1 MFAAT
6 DDRMLPGFADP
17 VHQSQQV
24 FTAVMQATARPGR
37 VHEIGRDVEV
47 PGMLHPATGAILLA
61 LADFDTPAWLDGD
74 LAGDTVRQWL
84 QLHTG
89 AQITDSR
96 ENAAFVVAAGFDSL
110 PVLATLALGTPEYP
124 DRSATAIVQVDNLEA
139 GAGWTLTGPGIE
151 HEHRLACS
159 PAPTGFAAAWA
170 ANRDRFPLGVDIIL
184 CAPQTVAC
192 LPRTVEIR
200 EG

>member
-24 FTAVMQATARPGR
+24 FAAVMQAMARPGR
-37 VHEIGRDVEV
+37 IHDIGKDLEV
-47 PGMLHPATGAILLA
+47 PGPLHPATGAILLT
-61 LADFDTPAWLDGD
+61 LADFDTPVWLDDD
-74 LAGDTVRQWL
+74 LADGAVRQWL

-89 AQITDSR
+89 AQIADHH
-96 ENAAFVVAAGFDSL
+96 ENAAFVVAAGFGSMPD
-110 PVLATLALGTPEYP
+110 LATLALGTPEYP

-151 HEHRLACS
+151 RAHRLACS
-159 PAPTGFAAAWA
+159 PVPAGFAAAWA
-170 ANRDRFPLGVDIIL
+170 VNHDRFPLGIDVIL
-184 CAPQTVAC
+184 CAQQAVAC